1 MQQDRTHEASGF
13 TVTRKQIVAAV
24 LAVVAIV
31 FIAQNSSK
39 GTLHF
44 LVVSWTTRVWIG
56 FCAILLV
63 GVMIG
68 YLLRGTITGRRARSD
83 EAAD

>member
-1 MQQDRTHEASGF
+1 VQQDQTREASGF
-13 TVTRKQIVAAV
+13 MLTRKQIVAVV
-24 LAVVAIV
+24 LAVAAIV
-31 FIAQNSSK
+31 FIVQNSGK

-63 GVMIG
+63 GLMIG
-68 YLLRGTITGRRARSD
+68 YLLRGTIAGRRARRD
-83 EAAD
+83 DAAD